1 MNLLSTVSRHL
12 KNGWAEEG
20 LALLRGP
27 LRDGRLSAEE
37 MDRAGRLIRR
47 ALPSTRSSVRPVRV
61 ALLGQFTTS
70 WVATALTAAAW
81 AHDVAIEVSE
91 GGYDTV
97 IQDLSHI
104 STAADRPDVIVLLPW
119 NQRLFGGS
127 PSERVRDELELW
139 IQAWKMV
146 NDNLGARLLQV
157 GYDWIVPGAL
167 GAHLDGSLG
176 PDPCG
181 PRPQPGDPRHLPA
194 GSYFLDMEQVS
205 GTMGRDSFYDMRRYY
220 WTKQPFSE
228 DGTQRL
234 AGAIFAGIR
243 ALTTGPKKVVV
254 LDLDNT
260 LWGGVVGEAGPLGV
274 ALGDSPEGKGSG
286 PSSPYSRT

>member
-1 MNLLSTVSRHL
+1 
-12 KNGWAEEG
+12 
-20 LALLRGP
+20 
-27 LRDGRLSAEE
+27 
-37 MDRAGRLIRR
+37 
-47 ALPSTRSSVRPVRV
+47 
-61 ALLGQFTTS
+61 
-70 WVATALTAAAW
+70 
-81 AHDVAIEVSE
+81 
-91 GGYDTV
+91 
-97 IQDLSHI
+97 
-104 STAADRPDVIVLLPW
+104 
-119 NQRLFGGS
+119 
-127 PSERVRDELELW
+127 
-139 IQAWKMV
+139 MV

-157 GYDWIVPGAL
+157 GYDWIVPGAV
-167 GAHLDGSLG
+167 GAHLDGASGRIHAVRALNQEIRG
-176 PDPCG
+176 
-181 PRPQPGDPRHLPA
+181 HLPA

-234 AGAIFAGIR
+234 AGAILAGIR